1 MLNFKQSELRR
12 WVKQLTRL
20 GHQVCLSTQI
30 WLWDSLLGT
39 AARVEAVCAPMRR
52 SVAAGDLTRLRQ
64 DLLEESQLSW
74 HYLVLVIS
82 SCIIATLGLIS
93 NSAAVIIGAMLIAPL
108 MLPIR
113 GAAFGILEADRGL
126 IRASMLSLGVG
137 SVLAI
142 AISAL
147 IGVTTGIAQFGSEV
161 MARTQPNLLDLGIAV
176 TAGALAGV
184 AKIEPKVA
192 GSVAGTAIA
201 VALMP
206 PICVVGLWLGQGNL
220 DLSLGALL
228 LYMTNLFGITLACMV
243 AFVLFG
249 YSMARSARRPL
260 GITLMFT
267 ALLVL
272 PLGASTLRL
281 LQQNQLEAS
290 VKNALLD
297 RTLTFQRVSLV
308 DMNTNWLTTPPEI
321 ALTVRSSEPVT
332 PKQVQLLEQFVASEL
347 GRPYKLVFLVSQV
360 EEVIGDLLEEDGSGG
375 K

>member
-1 MLNFKQSELRR
+1 MNFNQFGLRR

-20 GHQVCLSTQI
+20 AHQVGRPPQL
-30 WLWDSLLGT
+30 WLGGGLIRA
-39 AARVEAVCAPMRR
+39 AARLESIRAPLRR
-52 SVAAGDLTRLRQ
+52 TVVADDLTRLRQ
-64 DLLEESQLSW
+64 DLLEESRLSW
-74 HYLVLVIS
+74 HYLVLVVG
-82 SCIIATLGLIS
+82 SCVIATLGLLS

-113 GAAFGILEADRGL
+113 GAAFGILEADRVL
-126 IRASMLSLGVG
+126 IRASMSSLGVG
-137 SVLAI
+137 SLLAVS
-142 AISAL
+142 ISAL
-147 IGVTTGIAQFGSEV
+147 IGLLTGLAQFGSEV
-161 MARTQPNLLDLGIAV
+161 MARTQPTLLDLGIAV
-176 TAGALAGV
+176 TAGALAGI

-192 GSVAGTAIA
+192 GTVAGTAIA

-206 PICVVGLWLGQGNL
+206 PICVVGLWLGQGNFS
-220 DLSLGALL
+220 LSLGAML

-260 GITLMFT
+260 SITLMFT

-290 VKNALLD
+290 VRNALLD

-308 DMNTNWLTTPPEI
+308 DMSTNWLTTPPEI
-321 ALTVRSSEPVT
+321 ALTVRASEPVT
-332 PKQVQLLEQFVASEL
+332 PKQVQLLEQFVEREL
-347 GRPYKLVFLVSQV
+347 GRPYKLMFLVSRV
-360 EEVIGDLLEEDGSGG
+360 DEVMNDVLQEKASGG
-375 K
+375 Q

>member
-1 MLNFKQSELRR
+1 LNFNQSELRR
-12 WVKQLTRL
+12 WVKQLARL
-20 GHQVCLSTQI
+20 GHQVYLSTQV
-30 WLWDSLLGT
+30 WLWDSLLG
-39 AARVEAVCAPMRR
+39 AAAHVEAVCAPMRR
-52 SVAAGDLTRLRQ
+52 PVAAGDLTRLRQ

-82 SCIIATLGLIS
+82 SCIIATLGLLS

-126 IRASMLSLGVG
+126 IRASILSLMVG
-137 SVLAI
+137 SLLAI

-161 MARTQPNLLDLGIAV
+161 IARTQPNLLDLGIAV

-192 GSVAGTAIA
+192 GTVAGAAIA

-220 DLSLGALL
+220 ELSRGAFL

-249 YSMARSARRPL
+249 YAMVRRARRPL
-260 GITLMFT
+260 GVTLMFT
-267 ALLVL
+267 TLLAI
-272 PLGASTLRL
+272 PLGASTLQL
-281 LQQNQLEAS
+281 LQQNQVEDR
-290 VKNALLD
+290 VKRVLLD
-297 RTLTFQRVSLV
+297 RTLTFQRVTLV
-308 DMNTNWLTTPPEI
+308 DLSTSWLTTPPEI
-321 ALTVRSSEPVT
+321 TLTVRASEPVT
-332 PKQVQLLEQFVASEL
+332 PKQVVLLEQFIEREL
-347 GRPYKLVFLVSQV
+347 NRPYKLTFWVSQID
-360 EEVIGDLLEEDGSGG
+360 EITSIPPAESGEAE
-375 K
+375 

>member
-1 MLNFKQSELRR
+1 MGQHSQRF
-12 WVKQLTRL
+12 WLT
-20 GHQVCLSTQI
+20 VQI
-30 WLWDSLLGT
+30 WLWDSLLGGASRL
-39 AARVEAVCAPMRR
+39 AAACAPLRR
-52 SVAAGDLTRLRQ
+52 TVAAGDLTRLRQ

-74 HYLVLVIS
+74 HYLVLIVG
-82 SCIIATLGLIS
+82 SCVIATLGLLS

-126 IRASMLSLGVG
+126 IRASVLSLVVG
-137 SVLAI
+137 SLLAVS
-142 AISAL
+142 ISAL
-147 IGVTTGIAQFGSEV
+147 IGWLTGLAQFGSEV
-161 MARTQPNLLDLGIAV
+161 MARTQPTLLDLGIAV

-184 AKIEPKVA
+184 AKIDPKVA
-192 GSVAGTAIA
+192 GTVAGTAIA

-220 DLSLGALL
+220 DLSQGAFL

-243 AFVLFG
+243 AFVVFG
-249 YSMARSARRPL
+249 YSMVRSARRPL
-260 GITLMFT
+260 SITLMFT

-297 RTLTFQRVSLV
+297 RTVTFQRVSLV
-308 DMNTNWLTTPPEI
+308 DMSTNWLATPPEI
-321 ALTVRSSEPVT
+321 ALTVRASEPVT
-332 PKQVQLLEQFVASEL
+332 PRQVQLLEEFVAGEL
-347 GRPYKLVFLVSQV
+347 GRPYRLVFLVSQV
-360 EEVIGDLLEEDGSGG
+360 DEILSDLRGEDGSEPQ
-375 K
+375 

>member
-1 MLNFKQSELRR
+1 MKLNQSKLRQR
-12 WVKQLTRL
+12 VRHWGQHSHRFWLT
-20 GHQVCLSTQI
+20 VQI
-30 WLWDSLLGT
+30 WLWNGLLGA
-39 AARVEAVCAPMRR
+39 AARLTAVCAPMRR
-52 SVAAGDLTRLRQ
+52 TVAADDLTHLRR

-74 HYLVLVIS
+74 HYLVLVVG
-82 SCIIATLGLIS
+82 SCVIATLGLLS

-113 GAAFGILEADRGL
+113 GAAFGILEADRVL
-126 IRASMLSLGVG
+126 IRASMLSLVVG
-137 SVLAI
+137 SLLSVS
-142 AISAL
+142 ISAL
-147 IGVTTGIAQFGSEV
+147 IGMLTGIAQFGSEV

-184 AKIEPKVA
+184 AKIDTKVA
-192 GSVAGTAIA
+192 GTVAGTAIA

-220 DLSLGALL
+220 DLSRGALL

-249 YSMARSARRPL
+249 YSLAHSARRPL
-260 GITLMFT
+260 GMTLVFT

-281 LQQNQLEAS
+281 LQQNRLEAS

-297 RTLTFQRVSLV
+297 RTLTFQRVTLV

-321 ALTVRSSEPVT
+321 ALTVRASEPVT
-332 PKQVQLLEQFVASEL
+332 SKQALLLEQFVTGEL
-347 GRPYKLVFLVSQV
+347 GRPYKLTFLVSQV
-360 EEVIGDLLEEDGSGG
+360 DEITSDQPG
-375 K
+375 KEPKDSAD

>member
-1 MLNFKQSELRR
+1 MAQI
-12 WVKQLTRL
+12 RL
-20 GHQVCLSTQI
+20 
-30 WLWDSLLGT
+30 WNSLLR
-39 AARVEAVCAPMRR
+39 AAVQIESACAPMRR
-52 SVAAGDLTRLRQ
+52 TVAAGDLTRLRQ
-64 DLLEESQLSW
+64 DLLDESRLSW
-74 HYLVLVIS
+74 HYLVLVVG
-82 SCIIATLGLIS
+82 SCIIATLGLLS

-113 GAAFGILEADRGL
+113 GAAFGILEADRVL
-126 IRASMLSLGVG
+126 IRASILSLAVG
-137 SVLAI
+137 SLLAI

-147 IGVTTGIAQFGSEV
+147 IGMLTGIAQFGSEV
-161 MARTQPNLLDLGIAV
+161 MARTQPTLLDLGIAV

-184 AKIEPKVA
+184 AKIDTRVA
-192 GSVAGTAIA
+192 GTVAGTAIA

-220 DLSLGALL
+220 EFSRGALL
-228 LYMTNLFGITLACMV
+228 LYLTNLFGITLACMV

-308 DMNTNWLTTPPEI
+308 DMNTNWVTTPPEI
-321 ALTVRSSEPVT
+321 ALTVRASEPIT
-332 PKQVQLLEQFVASEL
+332 PKQVELLEQFVAREI
-347 GRPYKLVFLVSQV
+347 GRPYKLIFLVSHV
-360 EEVIGDLLEEDGSGG
+360 SEITNELPNEGSEAQ
-375 K
+375 